1 MPKKTW
7 LLCDAATGRYIDA
20 CRFGAGDVTGAAS
33 PFSIA
38 KRRLHGG
45 VRDGVDVVEIDNGRL
60 RLTVVPTRGMGIHRG
75 ECDGVRLGWTSPVKS
90 GPVHPQFVP
99 QDEASGIGW
108 LCGFDEF
115 LVRCGLEYCGA
126 PEWDGPKL
134 IHPLHGRIANL
145 PAHRVE
151 IGFDSESQELS
162 VSGVV
167 DEARLFCNSLRLTS
181 TLRTRLGATSFTITD
196 EITNLATKPGEL
208 ELLYHINQ
216 GQPLA
221 GPGSTIHA
229 PIQKLVPKDAHSAS
243 GLKSWNRYAPESH
256 DPESVYFF
264 DLVAGDDG
272 WTQTLLANADGSR
285 GLGVAFDRR
294 QFPLFTL
301 WKNPLPE
308 GDGYVTGIE
317 PCINLPHTKGF
328 EKSQGRVAVLAP
340 GETRRFDI
348 RIEAATTAEDVNRLR
363 TAIEQLQSRV
373 QPQIFD
379 KPQPG
384 WSP

>member
-1 MPKKTW
+1 MSKKTW
-7 LLCDAATGRYIDA
+7 ILCDASTGRYIDS

-33 PFSIA
+33 PFA
-38 KRRLHGG
+38 LHKHRLHGG

-75 ECDGVRLGWTSPVKS
+75 ECDGLRLGWTSPVRS
-90 GPVHPQFVP
+90 GPVHPKFVP
-99 QDEASGIGW
+99 QDEATGIGW
-108 LCGFDEF
+108 LSGFDEF

-145 PAHRVE
+145 PAHYVE
-151 IGFDSESQELS
+151 IGFDSDTQELW
-162 VSGVV
+162 VTGVV
-167 DEARLFCNSLRLTS
+167 DEARLFCNSLRLRS
-181 TLRTRLGATSFTITD
+181 TLRTTLGSPAFTVTD
-196 EITNLATKPGEL
+196 EITNLSTKPGEL

-221 GPGSTIHA
+221 APGSTFHA
-229 PIQKLVPKDAHSAS
+229 PIQKLVPKDSQSAAAI
-243 GLKSWNRYAPESH
+243 KTWNQYAPEAH
-256 DPESVYFF
+256 DPELVYFF
-264 DLVAGDDG
+264 DLAAGDDG
-272 WTQTLLANADGSR
+272 WTQTLLANSDGSQ

-317 PCINLPHTKGF
+317 PCINLPHTKGY
-328 EKSQGRVAVLAP
+328 EKSQGRVAVLQP

-348 RIEAATTAEDVNRLR
+348 RLEAATSTADVTRLQS
-363 TAIEQLQSRV
+363 AVESLQSRV

>member
-1 MPKKTW
+1 MSKKTW

-33 PFSIA
+33 PFSIG
-38 KRRLHGG
+38 KRRLYGG

-60 RLTVVPTRGMGIHRG
+60 KLTVVPTRGMGIHRG
-75 ECDGVRLGWTSPVKS
+75 ECDGVRLGWTSPVQG

-108 LCGFDEF
+108 LSGFDEF

-126 PEWDGPKL
+126 PEWSGGKL

-151 IGFDSESQELS
+151 IGFDSDTQELWIT
-162 VSGVV
+162 GVV

-181 TLRTRLGATSFTITD
+181 TLRTKLGSASFTVTD

-221 GPGSTIHA
+221 APGSTFHA
-229 PIQKLVPKDAHSAS
+229 PIQKLVPKDAHSAA

-256 DPESVYFF
+256 EPESVYFF
-264 DLVAGDDG
+264 DLVRGDDG
-272 WTQTLLANADGSR
+272 WTQTLLANADGSQ

-328 EKSQGRVAVLAP
+328 EKSQGRVATLAP
-340 GETRRFDI
+340 GETRRFDM
-348 RIEAATTAEDVNRLR
+348 RIEAATTAADVSRLR
-363 TAIEQLQSRV
+363 TAVEQLQSRV

>member
-1 MPKKTW
+1 MSKKTW
-7 LLCDAATGRYIDA
+7 LLCDATAGRYIDA

-45 VRDGVDVVEIDNGRL
+45 LRDGVDIVEIDNGRL
-60 RLTVVPTRGMGIHRG
+60 RLTVIPTRGMGIHRA
-75 ECDGVRLGWTSPVKS
+75 ECDGVRLGWTSPVRN
-90 GPVHPQFVP
+90 GPVHPKFVP
-99 QDEASGIGW
+99 QDEATGIGW
-108 LCGFDEF
+108 LSGFDEF

-126 PEWDGPKL
+126 PEWQGGKL
-134 IHPLHGRIANL
+134 VHPLHGRIANL

-151 IGFDSESQELS
+151 IGFDPATQELS
-162 VSGVV
+162 VTGVV
-167 DEARLFCNSLRLTS
+167 DEARLFSNSLRLTS
-181 TLRTRLGATSFTITD
+181 TLRTKLGSSSFTVTD

-216 GQPLA
+216 GGPLA
-221 GPGSTIHA
+221 APGATFHA
-229 PIQKLVPKDAHSAS
+229 PIERLIPKDAHSAA
-243 GLKSWNRYAPESH
+243 GVKSWNRYAPESH
-256 DPESVYFF
+256 EPESVYFF
-264 DLVAGDDG
+264 ELAAGDDG
-272 WTQTLLANADGSR
+272 WTQTLLSAPDGTK

-348 RIEAATTAEDVNRLR
+348 RIEAATTTEDVNRLR
-363 TAIEQLQSRV
+363 SEVDALQRRAE
-373 QPQIFD
+373 PQIFD
-379 KPQPG
+379 QPQPG